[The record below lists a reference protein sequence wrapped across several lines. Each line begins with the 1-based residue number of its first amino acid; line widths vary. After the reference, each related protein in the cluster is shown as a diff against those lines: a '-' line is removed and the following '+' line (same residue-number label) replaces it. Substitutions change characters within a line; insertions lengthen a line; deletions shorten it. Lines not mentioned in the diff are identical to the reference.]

1 MIHKFAEMPRQPPP
15 PGGQSKKKKAALARI
30 EKGTQAKGRHKKLNK
45 HGQPAGEGEEAV
57 GYAGLSKEVKRSYDT
72 AQTRKSRRKACE
84 SPPPKSPPLPYGVR
98 LANRT
103 ARIKKNKKPGGGGD
117 VAQEEPDLTDSED
130 EGSDEEENEDG
141 EGQDDHDEED
151 VEQDEGDN
159 EAQDDEAPVTLE
171 ELLPGASEG
180 GQTTQEKDVDELY
193 EDFSSLFKAYQMKPG
208 EKRNE
213 ELNKI
218 VGAIYSKTQAGG
230 EKFNLGVYTHPDF
243 DKHRDKE
250 YEWPERASRIKSIM
264 EALAEGGILN
274 QAMELSEERLAS
286 KEDILLVHSPDRW
299 AEGEQLEGMTDEER
313 SKWNDKMYE
322 EKKSLYAGE
331 DTFFCARLAAG
342 GLLVAV
348 DTIFNNGVSG
358 LIFAVIRPPGH
369 HACIKHGG
377 GFCHLNNISIG
388 AAYAVSSLVLKL

>member
-1 MIHKFAEMPRQPPP
+1 MI
-15 PGGQSKKKKAALARI
+15 
-30 EKGTQAKGRHKKLNK
+30 AKIIFHCKIR
-45 HGQPAGEGEEAV
+45 
-57 GYAGLSKEVKRSYDT
+57 
-72 AQTRKSRRKACE
+72 
-84 SPPPKSPPLPYGVR
+84 
-98 LANRT
+98 
-103 ARIKKNKKPGGGGD
+103 
-117 VAQEEPDLTDSED
+117 
-130 EGSDEEENEDG
+130 
-141 EGQDDHDEED
+141 D
-151 VEQDEGDN
+151 VEQNEGEDE
-159 EAQDDEAPVTLE
+159 
-171 ELLPGASEG
+171 ASEG

-274 QAMELSEERLAS
+274 KAMELSEERLAS

-322 EKKSLYAGE
+322 EQKSLYAGE

-348 DTIFNNGVSG
+348 DTIFALGFSG
-358 LIFAVIRPPGH
+358 LFFAVIRPPGH

-388 AAYAVSSLVLKL
+388 AAYAVSSLILKL